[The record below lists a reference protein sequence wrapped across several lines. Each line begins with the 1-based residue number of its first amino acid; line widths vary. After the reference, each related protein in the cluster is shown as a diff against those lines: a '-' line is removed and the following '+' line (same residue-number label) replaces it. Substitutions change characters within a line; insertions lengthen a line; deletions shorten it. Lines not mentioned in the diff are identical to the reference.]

1 MFAILRIFG
10 LPFKIDSESLSR
22 AAVERFAA
30 AVHGK
35 HSILPKGRIDV
46 VNRLKP
52 IVPVESQRFFVS
64 SASTT
69 LGGTQSTVLDVCY
82 NYSSAQLN
90 PRRDQELWPSRI
102 FSVTATVRALLRLAV
117 SACFRDKLA
126 CLPLQT
132 A

>member
-1 MFAILRIFG
+1 MMDIKMRRNVKLCRLFERPDVTLWY
-10 LPFKIDSESLSR
+10 
-22 AAVERFAA
+22 VERY
-30 AVHGK
+30 GK
-35 HSILPKGRIDV
+35 KSACNGY
-46 VNRLKP
+46 
-52 IVPVESQRFFVS
+52 S
-64 SASTT
+64 SAQRKLLFRKQLRHFQNS
-69 LGGTQSTVLDVCY
+69 D
-82 NYSSAQLN
+82 YSSAQLN